1 MKKFLAFLGILI
13 LIIIVAVIVLGLI
26 EPKDVT
32 IQRSTTIKADK
43 GYVYDQVSKFH
54 NWPHW
59 SPWFAAD
66 STIQITYQGEDGQPG
81 SSYHWVG
88 DEKKTGEG
96 NMENTGV
103 KDGEMDYKV
112 SFIKPFKSEA
122 TGMLKTEDAGN
133 GETKVTWTMH
143 SHMNFPMNA
152 MLAFM
157 SMDKMVGKDFEH
169 GLANLK
175 AYSEANSGGYVA
187 IKDTQYPGHTYAGV
201 RKTMGMNDMMKFFA
215 NTYGTLG
222 KTLNSQIAGPAAG
235 LFYKWDTVAHQ
246 ADIAAVFPVMDTTK
260 PVKGISF
267 ITVPSSK
274 AYMVE
279 VTGPYSSSGK
289 AHNALMKHVGETKAN
304 LSLVI
309 EEYKVG
315 PYQTPDSNKYVTDI
329 YYLYQ

>member
-1 MKKFLAFLGILI
+1 MKKVLAFIGILI
-13 LIIIVAVIVLGLI
+13 LVVIVAVIVLGII

-32 IQRSTTIKADK
+32 IQRNTIIKADK
-43 GYVYDQVSKFH
+43 GYVFDEVSKFK

-66 STIQITYQGEDGQPG
+66 STIKVTYQGEDGQPG

-96 NMENTGV
+96 DMRNTGI
-103 KDGEMDYKV
+103 KDGEMDFKI

-122 TGMLKTEDAGN
+122 TGMLQTTDAGN

-152 MLAFM
+152 VLACM
-157 SMDKMVGKDFEH
+157 NMDKMVGKDFEH

-175 AYSEANSGGYVA
+175 AYAEANATGYVA
-187 IKDTQYPGHTYAGV
+187 IQDAQFPGHIYAGI
-201 RKTMGMNDMMKFFA
+201 RKTMPMADMMKFFA
-215 NTYGTLG
+215 DSYGMLG
-222 KTLNSQIAGPAAG
+222 KALNSQIAGPAAG
-235 LFYKWDTVAHQ
+235 LFYKWDTVARQ
-246 ADIAAVFPVMDTTK
+246 TDMAAVFPVMDTTK
-260 PVKGISF
+260 PVKGVAF
-267 ITVPSSK
+267 INIPASK

-279 VTGPYSSSGK
+279 YVGGYSGSAK
-289 AHNALMKHVGETKAN
+289 AHTALMKHVMEKNAK

-315 PYQTPDSNKYVTDI
+315 PYQSKDSNKYVTDV

>member
-1 MKKFLAFLGILI
+1 MKKFLAFIGILI
-13 LIIIVAVIVLGLI
+13 LIVIVAVVVLGII

-43 GYVYDQVSKFH
+43 GYVFDQVSKFH
-54 NWPHW
+54 NWPNW
-59 SPWFAAD
+59 SPWLKMD
-66 STIQITYQGEDGQPG
+66 STVKLTYQGEDGQPG

-96 NMENTGV
+96 DMKNTGV
-103 KDGEMDYKV
+103 KDGEMD
-112 SFIKPFKSEA
+112 FLLTIIKPFKSQA
-122 TGMLKTEDAGN
+122 TGMLKTDDAGN

-175 AYSEANSGGYVA
+175 EYSEANSGGYVA
-187 IKDTQYPGHTYAGV
+187 VKDTQFPGHTYAGI
-201 RKTMGMNDMMKFFA
+201 RKTMAMSDMMKFFQDS
-215 NTYGTLG
+215 YGMLG
-222 KTLNSQIAGPAAG
+222 KTLNSQIAGPAVG

-246 ADIAAVFPVMDTTK
+246 TDLAAAFPVMDTTK
-260 PVKGISF
+260 PVKGTTF
-267 ITVPSSK
+267 MTVPASK

-279 VTGPYSSSGK
+279 VTGPYSGSMK
-289 AHNALMKHVGETKAN
+289 AHTSLMKHTMDAKSK